1 MKLLENVAKIDD
13 ADVESD
19 DKFEKISVEEFS
31 SCFHLRHLV
40 EKDSGDKI
48 GEIDVSI
55 DSLKIAE
62 SKLSTRKNLFKFC
75 VRLGRRALHDFD
87 AAKWVEKYFRVPW
100 FRQKTVVIIVAF

>member
-1 MKLLENVAKIDD
+1 MSDDHNDASECRSDRSEEMKLLEIDD

-87 AAKWVEKYFRVPW
+87 AAK
-100 FRQKTVVIIVAF
+100 